1 MVPIVI
7 YALDSG
13 LGWGSYAFSF
23 RKISRGGGGRIN
35 TGSQSFVP
43 NEGHCEIHGKER
55 YLEKVPLDK
64 GSLPPSSP
72 LPDTSLGF
80 WFFML

>member
-13 LGWGSYAFSF
+13 LGWGVPMPLPLGKSPG
-23 RKISRGGGGRIN
+23 GGGGRIN
-35 TGSQSFVP
+35 TGSKSFVP
-43 NEGHCEIHGKER
+43 HEGHCEIHGKEW
-55 YLEKVPLDK
+55 YLEKVPPFR
-64 GSLPPSSP
+64 SLPPSSP
-72 LPDTSLGF
+72 LPDTPLGF